1 MRKGY
6 CDGPFGQLHFV
17 DEGVG
22 VPIVL
27 IHQMVQSS
35 LQFRP
40 VQPLLAKQGL
50 RTLAIDLPGYGMSM
64 APDHGPTMDEYASIV
79 PSFLNYLGL
88 KKAVICGHHTGA
100 AVACAVSHRYP
111 EVVSK
116 MIIHGVPYY
125 TAEQR
130 AARAKAGHGTKPI
143 AADGSHFTGLWNMLR
158 KAGDQQASDE
168 ITHLSTLLYFMAGET
183 EWHGHNAVYTYDIE
197 TAIGAITAPTLLI
210 SNTGDMLNPSDR
222 RLAAVRS
229 DFAFLEI
236 EGGTFQY
243 VYDDAENWAR
253 VVGEFA
259 LRRAL

>member
-6 CDGPFGQLHFV
+6 CDGPFGQLHFI
-17 DEGVG
+17 DEGDG

-40 VQPLLAKQGL
+40 AQFLLAKQGL
-50 RTLAIDLPGYGMSM
+50 RALAIDLPGYGMSV

-79 PSFLNYLGL
+79 PSVLNHLGL
-88 KKAVICGHHTGA
+88 KQAVICGHHTGA
-100 AVACAVSHRYP
+100 AVACAVAHRYP

-116 MIIHGVPYY
+116 LIIHGVPYY
-125 TAEQR
+125 TGDQR
-130 AARAKAGHGTKPI
+130 AARALASHSTMPI
-143 AADGSHFTGLWNMLR
+143 AMDGSHFTRLWNTMK
-158 KAGDQQASDE
+158 KASDHQASNE

-183 EWHGHNAVYTYDIE
+183 EWHGHHAVYTYDIE
-197 TAIGAITAPTLLI
+197 TAIEAISAPTLLI
-210 SNTGDMLNPSDR
+210 SNTGDMLSPSDR
-222 RLAAVRS
+222 RLAAVRP
-229 DFAFLEI
+229 DFSFLEI

-243 VYDDAENWAR
+243 VYDNAENWAR

-259 LRRAL
+259 LRRAP